1 MHDHSHDHHLEQAL
15 PDNRRAFAVGVAL
28 NLGFVAVELV
38 FGFLSNSLALIS
50 DAGHNFS
57 DVIGLLLA
65 WGASHIATFSPTR
78 RRTYGLRKS
87 SILAALINSI
97 LLLVAVGV
105 IAWEAMHRFTH
116 PEAVTSTT
124 MIWIAAIGV
133 FINTATALLFL
144 RNRNSDMN
152 IRGAFVH
159 MAADA
164 VVSLGVVLSGI
175 VIYFT
180 GASWID
186 PAMSLVIGVVIAIG
200 TLSLFRESVD
210 LSLDAVP
217 RHIDP
222 QAVETFMRERPGVVE
237 VHDLHI
243 WALSTTEVAMTTH
256 LIMNPLPPDDRF
268 LHDLAH
274 DLKRHFGIGHTTTQI
289 EYGDGEEACHQAPAH
304 VV

>member
-1 MHDHSHDHHLEQAL
+1 MNNHAHDHPTEHAL
-15 PDNRRAFAVGVAL
+15 PNNGRAFAIGVAL
-28 NLGFVAVELV
+28 NLSFVIVELV
-38 FGFLSNSLALIS
+38 FGFISNSLALIS

-65 WGASHIATFSPTR
+65 WGASHIATFSPTK

-87 SILAALINSI
+87 SILAALTNSI
-97 LLLVAVGV
+97 LLLVAVGG
-105 IAWEAMHRFTH
+105 IAWEAIHRFAH
-116 PEAVTSTT
+116 PEAVASSA
-124 MIWIAAIGV
+124 MIGV
-133 FINTATALLFL
+133 AAVGVLINSATAALFM
-144 RNRNSDMN
+144 RNRSTDMN
-152 IRGAFVH
+152 IRGAFLH

-164 VVSLGVVLSGI
+164 VVSLGVVVAGI
-175 VIYFT
+175 AIYYT

-186 PAMSLVIGVVIAIG
+186 PAMSLVIGLVIAVG

-222 QAVETFMRERPGVVE
+222 QAVEAFMKQCPGVVE

-243 WALSTTEVAMTTH
+243 WALSTTEVALTAH
-256 LIMNPLPPDDRF
+256 LIMNPLPADDHF
-268 LHDLAH
+268 LHELSH
-274 DLKRHFGIGHTTTQI
+274 ELKHRFGIGHTTTQI
-289 EYGDGEEACHQAPAH
+289 EYGTGEVVCHQAPAH